1 MFPPNFNS
9 QLTTALLD
17 WLWRSWISFGI
28 SGNGTEGR
36 QDHVIDPEALV
47 LASSRWARFDARL
60 FDEILDWLSQYGH
73 LIHLQRLQNMQRSGL
88 GDPKALSAIAAVLLE
103 HSPQA
108 KWKTLVTKTDLALPA
123 EPLFLSLEEKAA
135 FWGQADPLFAQHGF
149 QRGRME
155 LRQLGQPPDPRR
167 AANLCLK
174 LRALFGTSARA
185 EILLHLLTTGPATAT
200 EIARRSGYT
209 TRSILLPLR
218 EMALSGHL
226 SEPPRPTRSRP
237 QRGITTPP
245 RTRGPSLAFS
255 LNPNEWHFLRTWDQP
270 TGFPVLVSPVP
281 LLRLCQTAL
290 QFNRSSGMASPGL
303 QALQLREATAN
314 HLAEI
319 HRLGLSGTYGLTPDL
334 SGERLATTLAARL
347 PALIEKL

>member
-1 MFPPNFNS
+1 MFPPDFNS

-28 SGNGTEGR
+28 SGHGTEPR
-36 QDHVIDPEALV
+36 QDRVIDPEALL
-47 LASSRWARFDARL
+47 LASSQWARFDARL
-60 FDEILDWLSQYGH
+60 FDEILDWLCQFGH
-73 LIHLQRLQNMQRSGL
+73 LIHLQRLLNMRRSGL
-88 GDPKALSAIAAVLLE
+88 GDPMVLSAIAAVLLE

-108 KWKTLVTKTDLALPA
+108 KWKTLVTKTDLALTL
-123 EPLFLSLEEKAA
+123 EPLFLSLEGEAA

-155 LRQLGQPPDPRR
+155 LRQLGQPPDPGR
-167 AANLCLK
+167 AANLWLK

-237 QRGITTPP
+237 QRGIPAQA
-245 RTRGPSLAFS
+245 RTRGPSLPYS
-255 LNPNEWHFLRTWDQP
+255 LNPEEWHFLCTWEQP
-270 TGFPVLVSPVP
+270 SGFPILESPVP

-290 QFNRSSGMASPGL
+290 QSNRSSEMASPGL
-303 QALQLREATAN
+303 QALQLREAAAD

-319 HRLGLSGTYGLTPDL
+319 HRLGLSGTYGLPPDL
-334 SGERLATTLAARL
+334 TGERLASTLTERL